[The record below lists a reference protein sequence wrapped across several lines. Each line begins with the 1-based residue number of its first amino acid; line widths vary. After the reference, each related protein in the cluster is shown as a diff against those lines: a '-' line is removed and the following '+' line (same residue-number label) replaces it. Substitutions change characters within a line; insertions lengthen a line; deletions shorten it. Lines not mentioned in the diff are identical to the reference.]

1 MGPRVPIPH
10 FESYAAQQPNRPAIV
25 DLINIQDV
33 VAWLI
38 CFCSFTS
45 LLLISWSAT
54 LPGQQLTTIMVL
66 LFIAPWV
73 VIVLRQPRRVL
84 HGIATNWLLLSLPV
98 LAICSTLWSD
108 FPAVTLKGGTQ
119 YLVTVLAG
127 ICAGCCVKPRVLMSS
142 LLAALFLLAVL
153 SVLDGTVEYNELTGG
168 QAALAGL
175 FGSKN
180 YFAVC
185 VSFLLLTATSV
196 AADRFQSIGFRLLGI
211 AGAILAIP
219 LLIYARSVGAL
230 VVSVATLATI
240 VALRIALKLSPRA
253 RLTVLLLLF
262 LLTAV
267 AVGIATFD
275 VDYADILN
283 YFGKDLTL
291 TGRTLLWDYAAK
303 AIADKPLLGGGYE
316 AFWQPGHSAA
326 EQLWFYS
333 HIQNKYGYH
342 FHNTYLEIAVD
353 AGVIGLCMFLA
364 TLVGAAF
371 RTVVV
376 LATSKPSAEQIF
388 AITLFLFLLLR
399 TPLEVDLF
407 FQFQLPTILLCLI
420 WIYLK
425 PSRYSAAVGVQKQII
440 RSTRQSPE
448 PLPPNPVLANT
459 QRGSASV

>member
-1 MGPRVPIPH
+1 
-10 FESYAAQQPNRPAIV
+10 
-25 DLINIQDV
+25 
-33 VAWLI
+33 
-38 CFCSFTS
+38 
-45 LLLISWSAT
+45 
-54 LPGQQLTTIMVL
+54 
-66 LFIAPWV
+66 
-73 VIVLRQPRRVL
+73 
-84 HGIATNWLLLSLPV
+84 
-98 LAICSTLWSD
+98 
-108 FPAVTLKGGTQ
+108 
-119 YLVTVLAG
+119 
-127 ICAGCCVKPRVLMSS
+127 
-142 LLAALFLLAVL
+142 
-153 SVLDGTVEYNELTGG
+153 
-168 QAALAGL
+168 
-175 FGSKN
+175 
-180 YFAVC
+180 
-185 VSFLLLTATSV
+185 
-196 AADRFQSIGFRLLGI
+196 
-211 AGAILAIP
+211 
-219 LLIYARSVGAL
+219 
-230 VVSVATLATI
+230 
-240 VALRIALKLSPRA
+240 
-253 RLTVLLLLF
+253 LTVLLLLF

-440 RSTRQSPE
+440 R
-448 PLPPNPVLANT
+448 
-459 QRGSASV
+459 